1 MAKKKIN
8 PAAQQPENDPSEVPK
23 VLLDEEVEVVAKDP
37 EDLATDLDDTEEE
50 FSPDI
55 EAEEVDLL

>member
-1 MAKKKIN
+1 MAKKKTN
-8 PAAQQPENDPSEVPK
+8 SAPQQPENDPSEVPK
-23 VLLDEEVEVVAKDP
+23 ILLDDEVEIAVKDP